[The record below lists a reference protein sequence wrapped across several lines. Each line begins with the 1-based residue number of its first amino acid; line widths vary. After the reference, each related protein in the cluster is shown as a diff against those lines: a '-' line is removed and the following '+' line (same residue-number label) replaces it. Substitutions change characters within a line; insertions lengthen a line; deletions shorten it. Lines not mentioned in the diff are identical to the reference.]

1 MILVCYLT
9 NLEVGNMK
17 VSLKITEN
25 IIIKG
30 FMSNFR
36 VLEMGTLWRT

>member
-1 MILVCYLT
+1 M
-9 NLEVGNMK
+9 

-25 IIIKG
+25 VINNVFI
-30 FMSNFR
+30 SYFR

>member
-1 MILVCYLT
+1 MIFVCYKT

-25 IIIKG
+25 VIIKD
-30 FMSNFR
+30 FMSYFR